1 MLYYLYN
8 ADQKAASF
16 TYDKGLIT
24 DYAVIEKKLLP
35 MQIREATADGFAQ
48 WLRERAIDLNTFL
61 HRQLANEL
69 IGSRDKTAIAI
80 LTHMYSVSDTF
91 TCFADGEFIPR
102 AHLCKLEEQD
112 AVSDFIL
119 ISSDT
124 SLRKH
129 GIVTPNAST
138 DGSFPKTWKFEN
150 GAWWLY
156 KLQSAE
162 ATRSEREI
170 SHALMACGWDAAEYQ
185 YSGSYRTRIKSRN
198 FVGENEFF
206 EPYDSLRFMFSD
218 KSDDESVIYENIAT
232 LGADFEKQFRRILLA
247 DALFMNTDRHMRN
260 FGVIRS
266 AVTGEILRMA
276 PNFDNNQAYKSN
288 PGGHYSDAML
298 RSFEK
303 VYGFTFKDQK
313 DLETLLEA
321 CAKCAFLQ
329 QAYAVGYTFLNQRK

>member
-8 ADQKAASF
+8 ADQKTASF

-156 KLQSAE
+156 KL
-162 ATRSEREI
+162 
-170 SHALMACGWDAAEYQ
+170 
-185 YSGSYRTRIKSRN
+185 
-198 FVGENEFF
+198 
-206 EPYDSLRFMFSD
+206 
-218 KSDDESVIYENIAT
+218 
-232 LGADFEKQFRRILLA
+232 
-247 DALFMNTDRHMRN
+247 
-260 FGVIRS
+260 
-266 AVTGEILRMA
+266 
-276 PNFDNNQAYKSN
+276 
-288 PGGHYSDAML
+288 
-298 RSFEK
+298 
-303 VYGFTFKDQK
+303 
-313 DLETLLEA
+313 
-321 CAKCAFLQ
+321 
-329 QAYAVGYTFLNQRK
+329 